1 MKNIGQEMKYKLV
14 DKIRIPIWNGSY
26 EILLSRLRH
35 KIWTELY
42 HKSTNQM
49 LTMRNIS
56 SVVNSKVTKIQVN
69 VFHTKTDNISY
80 RVDFKVDTKLS
91 YLRTGRILI
100 RAIGKQIWYKVK
112 SIIL

>member
-14 DKIRIPIWNGSY
+14 DKIRIPIWCGTY
-26 EILLSRLRH
+26 ELLLSKLRH

-42 HKSTNQM
+42 HKTTNQM

-56 SVVNSKVTKIQVN
+56 SVVNSKLTKMQVN
-69 VFHTKTDNISY
+69 VFHTKTDSVSY

-91 YLRTGRILI
+91 YLRTGRLLI

>member
-26 EILLSRLRH
+26 EILLSKLRH

-42 HKSTNQM
+42 HKTTNQM

-100 RAIGKQIWYKVK
+100 SAIGKQIWYKVK

>member
-1 MKNIGQEMKYKLV
+1 MKNIGEEIKDKLANE
-14 DKIRIPIWNGSY
+14 IRIPIWNGSY

-42 HKSTNQM
+42 HKTTNQM

-69 VFHTKTDNISY
+69 VFHTKTDNVSY

>member
-1 MKNIGQEMKYKLV
+1 MKNIRQEIEDKLLNE
-14 DKIRIPIWNGSY
+14 IRIPIWNGGY
-26 EILLSRLRH
+26 ETLFSRLRH

-42 HKSTNQM
+42 HKTTNQM

-56 SVVNSKVTKIQVN
+56 SVVNSKLTKTQVN
-69 VFHTKTDNISY
+69 VFHTKTDNVSY

-91 YLRTGRILI
+91 YLRTGRRLI
-100 RAIGKQIWYKVK
+100 SVIGKQIWYKVK

>member
-1 MKNIGQEMKYKLV
+1 MKNIGEEIKDKLV
-14 DKIRIPIWNGSY
+14 NEIRIPIWSGSY
-26 EILLSRLRH
+26 ETLFSRLRH

-42 HKSTNQM
+42 HKTTNQM

-56 SVVNSKVTKIQVN
+56 SVVNSKFTKIQVN
-69 VFHTKTDNISY
+69 VFHTKTDNVSY

-91 YLRTGRILI
+91 YLRTGRRLI
-100 RAIGKQIWYKVK
+100 SAIGKQIWYKVK

>member
-26 EILLSRLRH
+26 ELLLSKLRH

-56 SVVNSKVTKIQVN
+56 SLVNSKITKIQVN

-91 YLRTGRILI
+91 YLRTGLILI

>member
-1 MKNIGQEMKYKLV
+1 MENIGQEIKDKLV
-14 DKIRIPIWNGSY
+14 DETRIPIWNGSY
-26 EILLSRLRH
+26 ELLLSKLRH

-49 LTMRNIS
+49 LTMRDIS
-56 SVVNSKVTKIQVN
+56 SVVNSKLTKIQVN
-69 VFHTKTDNISY
+69 VFHTKTDNVSY

>member
-14 DKIRIPIWNGSY
+14 DKIRIPIWSGTY
-26 EILLSRLRH
+26 ELLLSKLRH

-56 SVVNSKVTKIQVN
+56 SVVNSKLTKIQVN
-69 VFHTKTDNISY
+69 TFHTKTDNVSY

-91 YLRTGRILI
+91 YLRTGRHLI
-100 RAIGKQIWYKVK
+100 SAIGKQIWYKVK

>member
-26 EILLSRLRH
+26 EILLSKLRH

-56 SVVNSKVTKIQVN
+56 SVVNSKLTKIQVN
-69 VFHTKTDNISY
+69 VFHTKTDNVSY

-100 RAIGKQIWYKVK
+100 SAIGKQIWYKVK

>member
-1 MKNIGQEMKYKLV
+1 MKNIGQEIKDKLV
-14 DKIRIPIWNGSY
+14 DETRIPIWNGSY
-26 EILLSRLRH
+26 ETLFSKLRQE
-35 KIWTELY
+35 IWAELY
-42 HKSTNQM
+42 HKTTNQM
-49 LTMRNIS
+49 LRMRNIS
-56 SVVNSKVTKIQVN
+56 SVVNSKLTKTQVN
-69 VFHTKTDNISY
+69 FFHTKTDNVSY

>member
-1 MKNIGQEMKYKLV
+1 MENIGQEIKDKLV
-14 DKIRIPIWNGSY
+14 DETRIPIWNGSY
-26 EILLSRLRH
+26 ELLLSKLRH

-56 SVVNSKVTKIQVN
+56 SVVNSKLTKIQVN
-69 VFHTKTDNISY
+69 VFHTKTDNVSY
-80 RVDFKVDTKLS
+80 RVDFKVDTELS
-91 YLRTGRILI
+91 YLRTGRRLI
-100 RAIGKQIWYKVK
+100 SAIGKQIWYKVK

>member
-1 MKNIGQEMKYKLV
+1 MENIGQEIKDKLV
-14 DKIRIPIWNGSY
+14 DETRIPIWNGSY
-26 EILLSRLRH
+26 ELLLSKLRH

-56 SVVNSKVTKIQVN
+56 SVVNSKLTKIQVN
-69 VFHTKTDNISY
+69 VFHTKTDNVSY
-80 RVDFKVDTKLS
+80 RVDFKVDTELS
-91 YLRTGRILI
+91 YLRTGHRLI
-100 RAIGKQIWYKVK
+100 SAIGKQIWYKVK

>member
-1 MKNIGQEMKYKLV
+1 MKNIGQEMKDKLV
-14 DKIRIPIWNGSY
+14 NEIRIPIWNGSY
-26 EILLSRLRH
+26 ETLFSRLRH

-42 HKSTNQM
+42 HKTTNQM

-56 SVVNSKVTKIQVN
+56 SVVNSKLTKIQVE
-69 VFHTKTDNISY
+69 FFESKTDIVSY

-91 YLRTGRILI
+91 YLHTSRLSI

>member
-1 MKNIGQEMKYKLV
+1 MENIGQEIKDKLV
-14 DKIRIPIWNGSY
+14 DETRIPIWNGSY
-26 EILLSRLRH
+26 ELLLSKLRH

-56 SVVNSKVTKIQVN
+56 SVVNSKLTKIQVN
-69 VFHTKTDNISY
+69 VFHTKTDNVSY

-91 YLRTGRILI
+91 YLRTGRVLI
-100 RAIGKQIWYKVK
+100 SAIGKQIWYKVK

>member
-26 EILLSRLRH
+26 ETLLSRLRH

-42 HKSTNQM
+42 HKTTNQM

-69 VFHTKTDNISY
+69 VFHTKTDNVSY
-80 RVDFKVDTKLS
+80 RVDFKVDTELS
-91 YLRTGRILI
+91 YLRTGRRLI
-100 RAIGKQIWYKVK
+100 SAIGKQIWYKVK

>member
-42 HKSTNQM
+42 HKTTNQM

-69 VFHTKTDNISY
+69 VFHTKTDNVSY
-80 RVDFKVDTKLS
+80 RVDFKVDTELS